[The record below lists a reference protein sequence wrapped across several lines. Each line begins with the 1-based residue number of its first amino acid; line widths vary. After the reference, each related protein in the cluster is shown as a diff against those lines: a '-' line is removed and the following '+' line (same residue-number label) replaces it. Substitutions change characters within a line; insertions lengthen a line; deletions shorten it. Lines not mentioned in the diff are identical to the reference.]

1 MMAEGPTWLSLLPPL
16 VAIVLA
22 MVTHRVIPS
31 LIAGV
36 LIGVWLT
43 VDGQF
48 LTTVPTAIREHLVPQ
63 LLDRDHL
70 FVFAF
75 TSLMGAMVGIVTR
88 SGGMHALVGAMARW
102 ASNRRRGQLMTWL
115 LGMIVFFDDYA
126 NALLVG
132 STVRPLAD
140 RLRISREKLAYLV
153 DSTSAPVAGLALV
166 STWVAGEIS
175 YVAEGLEQVG
185 TAVEGVSAFNVFL
198 ETIPYRFYPL
208 WALMFVGF
216 IAWTGRDW
224 GPMATAESRADQKQ
238 PPMGV
243 TTLRQ
248 SSVLEPTSDT
258 PRHWFNAVAPI
269 TLCVL
274 LAAAWLVISGKQQLA
289 DDGVQSASLIQIVGN
304 GDSYEA
310 LLLGSVAGVA
320 LAAVLVALRRLMS
333 LNAFLVSAGIGA
345 WHMMPAL
352 AILWLAWTLSGLT
365 GEDYLGTGVYLSN
378 LIHGRMFIEWLPTVV
393 FVMASLVA
401 FATGTSWGTMGM
413 LVPLVVE
420 LSYGELQS
428 QGIENITHHPIF
440 LACVGSVLAG
450 AIMGDH
456 CSPISDTTILSSRAS
471 QCDHVQHVRTQ
482 APYALIVAAVAIVCG
497 TVPIGLGLPVWP
509 LLLFGPV
516 VLWALLRVLGS
527 KLDEGDHVPSL

>member
-16 VAIVLA
+16 AAIVLA

-31 LIAGV
+31 LIVGV
-36 LIGVWLT
+36 LVGVWIT
-43 VDGQF
+43 VNGQIM
-48 LTTVPTAIREHLVPQ
+48 TTLSSAVREHLVPQ

-75 TSLMGAMVGIVTR
+75 TLLMGAMVGVVTR
-88 SGGMHALVGAMARW
+88 GGGMHALVDAMARW
-102 ASNRRRGQLMTWL
+102 ASNRRRGQLMTWV

-132 STVRPLAD
+132 STVRLLAD

-185 TAVEGVSAFNVFL
+185 SAVQDVSAFNVFL

-208 WALMFVGF
+208 WALLFVGM
-216 IAWTGRDW
+216 IAWSGRDW
-224 GPMATAESRADQKQ
+224 GAMTTAESRSAKGLS
-238 PPMGV
+238 PAGL
-243 TTLRQ
+243 TSFRQ
-248 SSVLEPTSDT
+248 SSALEPTADT

-269 TLCVL
+269 ALCVL

-289 DDGVQSASLIQIVGN
+289 ADGLQTASFIQIVGN

-310 LLLGSVAGVA
+310 LLLGSAAGVA
-320 LAAVLVALRRLMS
+320 LAAILVALGRLMS
-333 LNAFLVSAGIGA
+333 LKAFFVSAGIGA
-345 WHMMPAL
+345 WHMTPAL

-365 GEDYLGTGVYLSN
+365 GEDYLGTGIYLSN
-378 LIHGRMFIEWLPTVV
+378 LIHGRLFIEWLPTVV
-393 FVMASLVA
+393 FVMASFVA

-420 LSYGELQS
+420 LSYAELSTAGVDNVTQ
-428 QGIENITHHPIF
+428 HPIF

-482 APYALIVAAVAIVCG
+482 APYALAVAAIAIVCG
-497 TVPIGLGLPVWP
+497 TLPIGLGLPVWP
-509 LLLFGPV
+509 LLIVGPV
-516 VLWALLRVLGS
+516 VLWAMLRIFGTKIEEQEEVL
-527 KLDEGDHVPSL
+527 

>member
-1 MMAEGPTWLSLLPPL
+1 MMGEGPTWLSVLPPL

-22 MVTHRVIPS
+22 MVTHRVILS
-31 LIAGV
+31 LTIGV

-43 VDGQF
+43 VDGS
-48 LTTVPTAIREHLVPQ
+48 LTATIPAALNEHLFPQ

-75 TSLMGAMVGIVTR
+75 TLLMGAMVGVVTR
-88 SGGMHALVGAMARW
+88 SGGMHALVDAMSRW
-102 ASNRRRGQLMTWL
+102 ASNRRRGQIMTWL
-115 LGMIVFFDDYA
+115 LGLIVFFDDYA

-175 YVAEGLEQVG
+175 YVQEGLTQLGGQAAE
-185 TAVEGVSAFNVFL
+185 VSAFNVFI

-208 WALMFVGF
+208 WALLFVAL

-224 GPMATAESRADQKQ
+224 GPMAVAEENAAAGAAPGLTVSTPGRD
-238 PPMGV
+238 
-243 TTLRQ
+243 R
-248 SSVLEPTSDT
+248 LEPTPDT
-258 PRHWFNAVAPI
+258 PRHWFNAVGPI
-269 TLCVL
+269 ALCVL
-274 LAAAWLVISGKQQLA
+274 LAATWLVISGRQSLA
-289 DDGVQSASLIQIVGN
+289 ADGVQTTSLIEIVGN

-310 LLLGSVAGVA
+310 LLLGSAAGLA
-320 LAAVLVALRRLMS
+320 LAAVLVAVGRLMPVWGFVE
-333 LNAFLVSAGIGA
+333 ATAIGA

-365 GEDYLGTGVYLSN
+365 GSEYLGTGEYLSS
-378 LIHGRMFIEWLPTVV
+378 LIHDRVIVELLPTVV
-393 FVMASLVA
+393 FILAAFVA

-413 LVPLVVE
+413 LVPLVIE
-420 LSYGELQS
+420 LTYQALAAEGAT
-428 QGIENITHHPIF
+428 NITAHPIF

-482 APYALIVAAVAIVCG
+482 APYAIIVGAAAIALG
-497 TVPIGLGLPVWP
+497 TLPIGWGIPVWP
-509 LLLFGPV
+509 LLVIGPV
-516 VLWALLRVLGS
+516 ALWAILQFVGKKS
-527 KLDEGDHVPSL
+527 GES

>member
-1 MMAEGPTWLSLLPPL
+1 MMGEGPTWLSVLPPL

-22 MVTHRVIPS
+22 MITQRVILS
-31 LIAGV
+31 LTLGV
-36 LIGVWLT
+36 LIGVWIT
-43 VDGQF
+43 VDGSLMATLPAAF
-48 LTTVPTAIREHLVPQ
+48 NKHLIPQ
-63 LLDRDHL
+63 LVSRDHL

-75 TSLMGAMVGIVTR
+75 TLLMGSMVGVVTR
-88 SGGMHALVGAMARW
+88 GGGMHALVDAMSRW
-102 ASNRRRGQLMTWL
+102 ASNRRRGQIMTWL
-115 LGMIVFFDDYA
+115 LGLIVFFDDYA

-175 YVAEGLEQVG
+175 YVQEGLTQVS
-185 TAVEGVSAFNVFL
+185 ADVSAFNVFI

-208 WALMFVGF
+208 WALVFVGL

-224 GPMATAESRADQKQ
+224 GPMAVAEAQAVQGSSHAADLSTKQRA
-238 PPMGV
+238 
-243 TTLRQ
+243 R
-248 SSVLEPTSDT
+248 LEPTDDT
-258 PRHWFNAVAPI
+258 PRHWFNAVGPI
-269 TLCVL
+269 ALCVV
-274 LAAAWLVISGKQQLA
+274 LAAAWLVISGRQALA
-289 DDGVQSASLIQIVGN
+289 ADGVATTSLIEIVGN

-310 LLLGSVAGVA
+310 LLLGSSAGLV
-320 LAAVLVALRRLMS
+320 LAAVLVAVGRLMP
-333 LNAFLVSAGIGA
+333 LQALVESTAIGA

-365 GEDYLGTGVYLSN
+365 GTEYLGTGEFLSG
-378 LIHGRMFIEWLPTVV
+378 LIHDRVIVELLPTVV
-393 FVMASLVA
+393 FILAAFVA

-413 LVPLVVE
+413 LVPLVIE
-420 LSYGELQS
+420 LSYQALAAEGVT
-428 QGIENITHHPIF
+428 NITAHPIF

-482 APYALIVAAVAIVCG
+482 APYALIVGVAAVVLG
-497 TVPIGLGLPVWP
+497 TLPIGWGLPVWP
-509 LLLFGPV
+509 LLIAGPV
-516 VLWALLRVLGS
+516 ALWVVLRLLGTNCA
-527 KLDEGDHVPSL
+527 DQ